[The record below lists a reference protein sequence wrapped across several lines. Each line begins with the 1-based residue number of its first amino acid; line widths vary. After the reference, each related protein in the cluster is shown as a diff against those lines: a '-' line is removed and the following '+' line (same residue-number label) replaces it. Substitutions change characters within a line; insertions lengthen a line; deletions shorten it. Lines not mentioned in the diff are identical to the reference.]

1 MTVFR
6 NSMNLLTTPVAVVCM
21 IHAQATAQNSQSL
34 ELAEVKTALE
44 YSNKRIAALEEQLKE
59 QKAQANA
66 YAESL
71 AAANAELQQTRD
83 THNQLRM
90 QMEGLGVAAID
101 SSGTQLEQKL
111 LTALSDLRVVEQQK
125 RKLTE
130 ALIGLTESVIANA
143 NGNQNDTSTKQNL
156 EQRLA
161 DAEKA
166 LAYLH
171 AEPEEQNLGTLQNA
185 SIVSLKDELG
195 IAVLNVG
202 SKQGVL
208 PGMPFSIYRQDK
220 PIARALIVDVRGAVS
235 GAIVQELIDPNDRVK
250 IGDVGKVETDFKG

>member
-1 MTVFR
+1 MIA
-6 NSMNLLTTPVAVVCM
+6 NSHSMNLLAAPLALACM
-21 IHAQATAQNSQSL
+21 MHAQVAAQNPGL
-34 ELAEVKTALE
+34 ELIEVKTALE
-44 YSNKRIAALEEQLKE
+44 SSNQRIAVLEEQLRQ
-59 QKAQANA
+59 QKTQAET
-66 YAESL
+66 YADSL
-71 AAANAELQQTRD
+71 ATANAELQQTRD
-83 THNQLRM
+83 AYNQLRM

-101 SSGTQLEQKL
+101 STGSQLEQKL
-111 LTALSDLRVVEQQK
+111 LTALSDLRIVEQQK
-125 RKLTE
+125 RALAD
-130 ALIGLTESVIANA
+130 ALIGLSESVIANS
-143 NGNQNDTSTKQNL
+143 NGQNDPVARENL

-166 LAYLH
+166 LAYLRVD
-171 AEPEEQNLGTLQNA
+171 PEQQNNGTLQNA
-185 SIVSLKDELG
+185 SIVSLKEELG

-235 GAIVQELIDPNDRVK
+235 GAIVQELIDPNDRVR